1 MKIACIKNKGY
12 SWTETERIFFKG
24 YIQMADDEVLR
35 GMEAISYFND
45 AATFEEFENKI
56 RKIYGGLF
64 CVIIKYGETVWASTD
79 IYRSMPIYFSR
90 DGKYISDSSEYIR
103 KAGGYD
109 KINNKQLLEMYCTGM
124 IAFENTMYSDISQI
138 PLGCVAELGEGHAER
153 MKPYY
158 NHYAATRPI
167 TREKAME
174 ELDRRT
180 NRMVE
185 RLMRVVGDREIVLSL
200 SGGYDS
206 RYLACSL
213 KRNNVQNVTCFTY
226 GIQGS
231 MEIEPAKKV
240 ADALGYKFIYVEHT
254 PEMVMSVLQDAE
266 CFEYCKEHDYSIY
279 LQNYAAIKELAEK
292 NLISKDAVILTGI
305 WNDMPSGF
313 YVPSDAEIGKYQL
326 NNEGVSKFIVG
337 KRFWLVKLKTTIYKS
352 FRDDVRE
359 TLQKR
364 NLKVN
369 NKNTFVHVADCVM
382 TENEHSRCYMHMNT
396 IHEFFGYEYL
406 CPALDRDLLEFWY
419 SLPREMLYQRNLYEE
434 YITER
439 VGKEYGLTFKR
450 KSNETARNP
459 IVAKLKRRVGGILV
473 KLLYTRGIPFKRN
486 TDING
491 FASLEAAV
499 CKRIVQ
505 KKAIVSEHANGAHL
519 LTIYT
524 MEKRY
529 GTKWFDEIKP
539 YIL

>member
-1 MKIACIKNKGY
+1 MKIACLKNKGY

-24 YIQMADDEVLR
+24 YIQMKDDEVLR
-35 GMEAISYFND
+35 GMEAINYFNKV
-45 AATFEEFENKI
+45 ATFEEFEDKI

-64 CVIIKYGETVWASTD
+64 CVIIKCEETVWASTD
-79 IYRSMPIYFSR
+79 IYRSMPLYFSR
-90 DGKYISDSSEYIR
+90 DGKYLSDSSEYIR
-103 KAGGYD
+103 KAEGYD
-109 KINNKQLLEMYCTGM
+109 KINNKQLFEMYCTEM
-124 IAFENTMYSDISQI
+124 IAFENTMYSEISQI
-138 PLGCVAELGEGHAER
+138 PLGCVAELREGHAER
-153 MKPYY
+153 IKVYY
-158 NHYAATRPI
+158 NHYVATSSI
-167 TREKAME
+167 TRESAME
-174 ELDRRT
+174 ELDKRT
-180 NRMVE
+180 NRMVK

-200 SGGYDS
+200 SSGYDS

-226 GIQGS
+226 GIQDS
-231 MEIEPAKKV
+231 MEIEPAKKI
-240 ADALGYKFIYVEHT
+240 ADTLGYKFIYVEHT
-254 PEMVMSVLQDAE
+254 PEKVMSILQDAG

-279 LQNYAAIKELAEK
+279 LQNYVATRELAEK
-292 NLISKDAVILTGI
+292 NLISKDAVLMTGI
-305 WNDMPSGF
+305 CNDTPVGF

-326 NNEGVSKFIVG
+326 NNEGVSKFIID
-337 KRFWLVKLKTTIYKS
+337 KRFWLVKLKASMYKS
-352 FRDDVRE
+352 FMDSVRE

-364 NLKVN
+364 NLKVVDED
-369 NKNTFVHVADCVM
+369 TFVHVADCIM
-382 TENEHSRCYMHMNT
+382 IENEHSRFYLHMNT

-419 SLPREMLYQRNLYEE
+419 SLPREMLYQRTLYEE

-459 IVAKLKRRVGGILV
+459 IVAKLKRKVGGILV
-473 KLLYTRGIPFKRN
+473 KLLYMRGIPFKRN

-491 FASLEAAV
+491 SACVEAAV

-505 KKAIVSEHANGAHL
+505 KKAIVSEHANGGHL
-519 LTIYT
+519 FTIYT